1 MHNRLTHESTE
12 QEYTAIM
19 LLVIVEPTHF
29 LCILH
34 VYPQQTVGTDAAIIM
49 AYRYTLQEQIE
60 AWGKRAMQQKT
71 SFKQRSGG
79 GAALKPSGQS
89 TISVPVTLIKN

>member
-1 MHNRLTHESTE
+1 MYKDTFYSAQQTDTRVKRARVYSDYAPPNSGTK
-12 QEYTAIM
+12 
-19 LLVIVEPTHF
+19 THF

-60 AWGKRAMQQKT
+60 A
-71 SFKQRSGG
+71 
-79 GAALKPSGQS
+79 
-89 TISVPVTLIKN
+89 

>member
-19 LLVIVEPTHF
+19 LLVTAEQTPF
-29 LCILH
+29 LCILD
-34 VYPQQTVGTDAAIIM
+34 VYPQQTVWTDAAIIM
-49 AYRYTLQEQIE
+49 AYRYTLQEQIA

-71 SFKQRSGG
+71 SF
-79 GAALKPSGQS
+79 
-89 TISVPVTLIKN
+89 